1 MSADRADRIHGALLG
16 LAVGDA
22 VGLAADYHRA
32 VRSPWVRGRLW
43 AGSAELDEARVAK
56 PLLPFDATTVD
67 GARLAPTDDTETAV
81 LAARVALTTVAA
93 PDASARRFAEWR
105 RLTAGDDVWTGIAER
120 SAIINAERGLVPP
133 VTGNDGPAD
142 ASDSAVAAGVVW
154 GLFHAGDPAAAAE
167 AATEWASITHAR
179 DGVWAAACMASAV
192 SALAVGASIA
202 QALDDAEALVPA
214 DSWLA
219 EGFRA
224 AARIAPASV
233 LLELPR
239 LLAEL
244 NPRRYSQPGTAPETL
259 PIAFLLL
266 RADGERPEQAL
277 ANATLF
283 ARESDSVPAFVGA
296 LLGAAH
302 GAGVFG
308 EAWPAAVDR
317 VDGVCYPV
325 LAGERVSAV
334 AAELEASVA
343 ARAAG

>member
-1 MSADRADRIHGALLG
+1 MSADRADRIHGSLLG

-81 LAARVALTTVAA
+81 LAARVALTTVGAA
-93 PDASARRFAEWR
+93 DASARFAEWR

-142 ASDSAVAAGVVW
+142 ASDSAVASGVAW

-192 SALAVGASIA
+192 SALA
-202 QALDDAEALVPA
+202 
-214 DSWLA
+214 
-219 EGFRA
+219 
-224 AARIAPASV
+224 
-233 LLELPR
+233 
-239 LLAEL
+239 
-244 NPRRYSQPGTAPETL
+244 
-259 PIAFLLL
+259 
-266 RADGERPEQAL
+266 
-277 ANATLF
+277 NATLF

-308 EAWPAAVDR
+308 ETWPAAVDR
-317 VDGVCYPV
+317 VEGVCYPA

-343 ARAAG
+343 DRAAG